1 MPPKTSKKAD
11 AKGGKPVKKDSSGG
25 KGKKKKWSKGKVRDK
40 LNNMALFDKATYDKL
55 YKEVSAPRSLALP
68 NPISAP
74 GRDLQAHHPIGCF
87 RTSEGPCL
95 ACQAGSSRLRELLAK
110 GLIRRCQPQQPT
122 GLHPCH
128 QDRRN
133 RRLSTSLL
141 LVFVSNKVFIPFI
154 NRVFPNSYSSACL
167 NIVCSDHG
175 GFFTTSCETICE
187 ARTLAL
193 LTLEVSSLSF
203 WFCDFGSRTFAAQFR
218 FIDLPFAAAPS
229 ALFAML

>member
-95 ACQAGSSRLRELLAK
+95 ACQAGSSRAS
-110 GLIRRCQPQQPT
+110 GQGTHSPCCQPQQPT

-154 NRVFPNSYSSACL
+154 NRVP
-167 NIVCSDHG
+167 
-175 GFFTTSCETICE
+175 E
-187 ARTLAL
+187 
-193 LTLEVSSLSF
+193 SSLILTHRLVVGLDCMRLVLFQRSGVASKHRL
-203 WFCDFGSRTFAAQFR
+203 FGSRR
-218 FIDLPFAAAPS
+218 LLHDLLRNDLRGEDPCVVDSGGF
-229 ALFAML
+229 